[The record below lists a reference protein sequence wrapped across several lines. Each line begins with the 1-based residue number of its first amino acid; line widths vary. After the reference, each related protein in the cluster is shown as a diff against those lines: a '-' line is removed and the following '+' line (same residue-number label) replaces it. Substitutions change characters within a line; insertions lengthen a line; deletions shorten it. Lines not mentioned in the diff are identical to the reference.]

1 MHSDLHHGNVLT
13 ADRVYFIDW
22 EYAQVGDPL
31 LDLACVMAYYP
42 RAVPHGALLLEA
54 SGLAETGATPEMLGE
69 LTNVFTLLTY
79 LWYRARRVSRNVPA
93 TDLQLESAAL
103 RRLLAL
109 APDGQPRHTS
119 AREFARIFGCWRKGM
134 ATLQVIDRDG
144 VSHDVECK
152 PGLKVMEVL
161 RELDYGVAA
170 ICGGMCSCATCHIY
184 VDPAWA
190 DKLPPPMSDER
201 DLLTELSHYREN
213 SRLSCQV
220 EITAAL
226 SGLKVTIAEDE

>member
-1 MHSDLHHGNVLT
+1 MT
-13 ADRVYFIDW
+13 
-22 EYAQVGDPL
+22 
-31 LDLACVMAYYP
+31 
-42 RAVPHGALLLEA
+42 
-54 SGLAETGATPEMLGE
+54 
-69 LTNVFTLLTY
+69 
-79 LWYRARRVSRNVPA
+79 
-93 TDLQLESAAL
+93 
-103 RRLLAL
+103 
-109 APDGQPRHTS
+109 
-119 AREFARIFGCWRKGM
+119 
-134 ATLQVIDRDG
+134 TLQVIDRDG
-144 VSHDVECK
+144 VEHEVAAK

-170 ICGGMCSCATCHIY
+170 ICGGMCSCATCHVY

-201 DLLTELSHYREN
+201 DLLSELTHRKDN